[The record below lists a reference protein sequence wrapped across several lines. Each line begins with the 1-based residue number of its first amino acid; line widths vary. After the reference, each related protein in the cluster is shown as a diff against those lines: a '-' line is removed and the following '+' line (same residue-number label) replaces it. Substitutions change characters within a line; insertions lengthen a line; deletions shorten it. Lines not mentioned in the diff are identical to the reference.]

1 MNEKAVRSES
11 IIAAGW
17 PVKERLYVTKPPP
30 EERVTPRVFA
40 NVALKGTAVVRG
52 LLVLLKIK
60 RELLANEAED
70 RLARTQTVADAGAVD
85 ETNGAL
91 AFDESVLPTVTSVL
105 RNVAIYILFIPFVLF
120 F

>member
-1 MNEKAVRSES
+1 
-11 IIAAGW
+11 
-17 PVKERLYVTKPPP
+17 
-30 EERVTPRVFA
+30 VFA

-52 LLVLLKIK
+52 LPVLLKIK

-70 RLARTQTVADAGAVD
+70 RLARTQTVADVGAVD

-105 RNVAIYILFIPFVLF
+105 RNVAIYIIYSFCVIFFIYKKRNSRLSSGVL
-120 F
+120 

>member
-1 MNEKAVRSES
+1 
-11 IIAAGW
+11 
-17 PVKERLYVTKPPP
+17 
-30 EERVTPRVFA
+30 VFA

-52 LLVLLKIK
+52 LLVLLKMK
-60 RELLANEAED
+60 RVLLANEAED
-70 RLARTQTVADAGAVD
+70 RLARTQTVADVGAVV

-120 F
+120 FCI